1 MCLQSNWETDRLKI
15 MLINLPS
22 SAKTSLSRPRSSS
35 KPGSPTTH
43 EQIVKRDRK
52 RVNIFEAVLARWPG
66 KMY

>member
-1 MCLQSNWETDRLKI
+1 M